1 MAEQDIGV
9 VVPRYVI
16 SGLRETFREIRK
28 FEPALVRQTQKK
40 MRDQMSMP
48 LQRAGRDILTSRL
61 RYGDRPMR
69 NWPDRG
75 RLGWNTNRVVNGFKV
90 AVGGRYQKQTHTWPM
105 MSLRQA
111 NPAGAMFD
119 WGGRSKEYIDHRGRQ
134 GRGTAFVNNLQA
146 NIRFGQIKG
155 SKYSR
160 TVFPAI
166 VRERETIVGELENIV
181 EDLEREI
188 TRRVNG

>member
-1 MAEQDIGV
+1 
-9 VVPRYVI
+9 
-16 SGLRETFREIRK
+16 
-28 FEPALVRQTQKK
+28 
-40 MRDQMSMP
+40 
-48 LQRAGRDILTSRL
+48 
-61 RYGDRPMR
+61 
-69 NWPDRG
+69 
-75 RLGWNTNRVVNGFKV
+75 
-90 AVGGRYQKQTHTWPM
+90 M
-105 MSLRQA
+105 MSLGQT
-111 NPAGAMFD
+111 NPAGASFD

>member
-1 MAEQDIGV
+1 M
-9 VVPRYVI
+9 
-16 SGLRETFREIRK
+16 
-28 FEPALVRQTQKK
+28 
-40 MRDQMSMP
+40 
-48 LQRAGRDILTSRL
+48 
-61 RYGDRPMR
+61 
-69 NWPDRG
+69 
-75 RLGWNTNRVVNGFKV
+75 
-90 AVGGRYQKQTHTWPM
+90 
-105 MSLRQA
+105 
-111 NPAGAMFD
+111 
-119 WGGRSKEYIDHRGRQ
+119 
-134 GRGTAFVNNLQA
+134 NNLQA